1 MLSLNIQL
9 YHGIAVFPRLH
20 PNTTYLPNTDDTDY
34 TDNRV
39 VFIIWTDNVNAICT
53 TTISSDIQLWYC
65 IAVFP
70 RLYPSNTYLPN
81 TDYTD
86 YTDNRVVF
94 IIWRDN
100 VNAICKTTISSSI
113 QLWYCIAVFP
123 RLYSPN
129 TYLPNTDYTDYTAYR
144 VVLTIWTDTVQLP
157 VNGPCKSRYLAINVI
172 CTTVLSL
179 NIQLYNCIAVF
190 PRLHPNTTYLP
201 NTDDT
206 DYTDNRVVFIIW
218 TDNVNAICTTTISS
232 DIQLWYCF
240 AVFPRL
246 YPSKTN
252 LPNTDY
258 TDYTDKRVV
267 FIIWTDNVNA
277 ICTTTISSDI
287 QLWYC
292 IAVFPRLYP
301 PKPTCQTLITLIT
314 LVTESFLTIWTDTV
328 QLPVNGPCKSRYLAI
343 NVICT
348 TVLSLN
354 IQLYHCIAVFPRL
367 HPNTTYMPNTDDTDY
382 TDNRVVF
389 IVWTDNVNAICTTT
403 ISADI
408 QLWYC
413 IAVFPRL
420 YPSNTNMPN
429 TDYTDYTDNR
439 VVFIIWTDNVNAICT
454 TTISSYI
461 QLWYCIAVF
470 PGLYPSN
477 TYLPNTDYTDYT
489 DNIVVFII
497 WTDNVN
503 AICTTTI
510 SSNIQLWYCI
520 AVFPRLYPPN
530 TYLPNTDYTDYTG
543 CRVVFNHLH
552 R

>member
-1 MLSLNIQL
+1 MTLITLIIESFLSSEQITLTLSVQ
-9 YHGIAVFPRLH
+9 
-20 PNTTYLPNTDDTDY
+20 
-34 TDNRV
+34 
-39 VFIIWTDNVNAICT
+39 
-53 TTISSDIQLWYC
+53 
-65 IAVFP
+65 
-70 RLYPSNTYLPN
+70 RLYRLTYSYDFVL
-81 TDYTD
+81 
-86 YTDNRVVF
+86 
-94 IIWRDN
+94 
-100 VNAICKTTISSSI
+100 
-113 QLWYCIAVFP
+113 
-123 RLYSPN
+123 LYSLGCIRPIP
-129 TYLPNTDYTDYTAYR
+129 TCRTLITLITLIIESFLSSEQITLTLSVQRPYLLIYSYDI
-144 VVLTIWTDTVQLP
+144 VLL
-157 VNGPCKSRYLAINVI
+157 Y
-172 CTTVLSL
+172 SL
-179 NIQLYNCIAVF
+179 GCI
-190 PRLHPNTTYLP
+190 HP
-201 NTDDT
+201 
-206 DYTDNRVVFIIW
+206 I
-218 TDNVNAICTTTISS
+218 
-232 DIQLWYCF
+232 
-240 AVFPRL
+240 
-246 YPSKTN
+246 
-252 LPNTDY
+252 
-258 TDYTDKRVV
+258 
-267 FIIWTDNVNA
+267 
-277 ICTTTISSDI
+277 
-287 QLWYC
+287 
-292 IAVFPRLYP
+292 
-301 PKPTCQTLITLIT
+301 PTCQTLITLIT

-348 TVLSLN
+348 TALSLN
-354 IQLYHCIAVFPRL
+354 IQLYNCIAVFPRL
-367 HPNTTYMPNTDDTDY
+367 HLNTTYIPNTDDTDY

-389 IVWTDNVNAICTTT
+389 IIWTDNVNAICTTT

-477 TYLPNTDYTDYT
+477 TYLPDTDYTDYT
-489 DNIVVFII
+489 DDIVVFIIWTDNVNAICTTTISSYIQLWYCIAVFPGLYPSNTYLPDTDYTDNRVVFII

-530 TYLPNTDYTDYTG
+530 TYLPNTDYTDYIG
-543 CRVVFNHLH
+543 CRVVFNPLH

>member
-1 MLSLNIQL
+1 MVL
-9 YHGIAVFPRLH
+9 
-20 PNTTYLPNTDDTDY
+20 
-34 TDNRV
+34 
-39 VFIIWTDNVNAICT
+39 
-53 TTISSDIQLWYC
+53 
-65 IAVFP
+65 
-70 RLYPSNTYLPN
+70 
-81 TDYTD
+81 
-86 YTDNRVVF
+86 
-94 IIWRDN
+94 
-100 VNAICKTTISSSI
+100 
-113 QLWYCIAVFP
+113 
-123 RLYSPN
+123 LYSLGCIQTLPTCQTLMTLITLIIESFLSSEQITLTLCVQRPYLL
-129 TYLPNTDYTDYTAYR
+129 TYSYDIALLYSLGCIRPIPTCRTLITLITLIIESFLSSEEITLTLSVKRPYFLVYSYDIVLLYSLGCIHPIPTCQTLITLITLHTESF
-144 VVLTIWTDTVQLP
+144 LTIWTDTVQLP

-232 DIQLWYCF
+232 DIQLWYC
-240 AVFPRL
+240 
-246 YPSKTN
+246 
-252 LPNTDY
+252 
-258 TDYTDKRVV
+258 
-267 FIIWTDNVNA
+267 
-277 ICTTTISSDI
+277 
-287 QLWYC
+287 
-292 IAVFPRLYP
+292 IAVF
-301 PKPTCQTLITLIT
+301 
-314 LVTESFLTIWTDTV
+314 
-328 QLPVNGPCKSRYLAI
+328 
-343 NVICT
+343 
-348 TVLSLN
+348 
-354 IQLYHCIAVFPRL
+354 HRL

-389 IVWTDNVNAICTTT
+389 IIWTDNVNAICTTT

-477 TYLPNTDYTDYT
+477 TYLPDTDYTDYT
-489 DNIVVFII
+489 DNRVVFII